1 MCTLRGTTVVE
12 TQVVVRVVSSEVV
25 GASLTEEP
33 FFLFFLEEFHL
44 QHTEPL
50 ELLRTPTAPL
60 HGALSHH
67 SSP

>member
-33 FFLFFLEEFHL
+33 
-44 QHTEPL
+44 L
-50 ELLRTPTAPL
+50 ELLRTPTWPRRWSTIFSVGEL
-60 HGALSHH
+60 TRRS
-67 SSP
+67 